1 MEGLVRIG
9 IRLTG
14 AMSRL
19 PLEESASWAAANGF
33 ADIETGLHD
42 GLVETLRV
50 HGLTAWAAAPRVQ
63 LLTADDAERER
74 AIAEAKTAIDS
85 AARQGVR
92 VLCFG
97 HRMVEGRSGADQIE
111 LFKAGFGPVARHAEQ
126 QGVKIAFEHWHNQGR
141 NLLIAPDRWDA
152 CFNAVPSPNI
162 GLNFDPSHLVV
173 LHIDWLWA
181 LRQYRDR
188 VFYVH
193 AKDTELFPERRN
205 RYGIYGPLVERETW
219 WRYRLPGYGVVDWRK
234 YVDVLYEIG
243 YEGPINIEHE
253 DRVWGFTE
261 DVDKMRRGLLLA
273 RRFLES
279 VI

>member
-1 MEGLVRIG
+1 
-9 IRLTG
+9 
-14 AMSRL
+14 MSRL
-19 PLEESASWAAANGF
+19 PLEENARWAAANGF
-33 ADIETGLHD
+33 ADIETSLHD
-42 GLVETLRV
+42 GLTETLRAY
-50 HGLTAWAAAPRVQ
+50 GLTAWAATPRVQ
-63 LLTADDAERER
+63 LLTADDAAREQ
-74 AIAEAKTAIDS
+74 AIGEAKAAIDS

-111 LFKAGFGPVARHAEQ
+111 FFKAAFGPVAKHAEER
-126 QGVKIAFEHWHNQGR
+126 GVKIAFEHWHNQGR

-152 CFNAVPSPNI
+152 CFNAVPLPNL

-181 LRQYRDR
+181 LRAYCERI
-188 VFYVH
+188 FYVH
-193 AKDTELFPERRN
+193 AKDTELFLDRRN

-243 YEGPINIEHE
+243 YEGPLNIEHE

-261 DVDKMRRGLLLA
+261 DIEKMRRGLLIA

>member
-19 PLEESASWAAANGF
+19 PLEENASWAAANGF

-97 HRMVEGRSGADQIE
+97 HRMVEGRSGADQI
-111 LFKAGFGPVARHAEQ
+111 
-126 QGVKIAFEHWHNQGR
+126 
-141 NLLIAPDRWDA
+141 
-152 CFNAVPSPNI
+152 
-162 GLNFDPSHLVV
+162 
-173 LHIDWLWA
+173 
-181 LRQYRDR
+181 
-188 VFYVH
+188 
-193 AKDTELFPERRN
+193 
-205 RYGIYGPLVERETW
+205 
-219 WRYRLPGYGVVDWRK
+219 
-234 YVDVLYEIG
+234 
-243 YEGPINIEHE
+243 
-253 DRVWGFTE
+253 
-261 DVDKMRRGLLLA
+261 
-273 RRFLES
+273 
-279 VI
+279 